1 MKIAFGNNPG
11 RFSFTLTVSSLG
23 YEPTPAPA
31 SLALIGLGLAGLVR
45 LQAGR
50 RRSPAETCEETV

>member
-31 SLALIGLGLAGLVR
+31 SLALIGLGLAGVR
-45 LQAGR
+45 AR
-50 RRSPAETCEETV
+50 RIGAAVKRG